1 MNKSISMNK
10 SLTKSSIAFSKS
22 PKNQQYLNIARPV
35 FNREE
40 LANLKNLFKLYD
52 HEKKGFVKPKDLV
65 EGLKHYEI
73 NKSCP
78 QLYDIVCGLS
88 NLSNNS
94 DGISFQDL
102 VDELQEKFGE
112 EMDRK
117 EVRRIFDLFLKDKE
131 QDSIYL
137 ADIRNTCADI
147 NLDYGNHELIMML
160 KDASALKN
168 EMTFDEFYVMMTT
181 KLIHI
186 N

>member
-1 MNKSISMNK
+1 MGKIKMKKSISS
-10 SLTKSSIAFSKS
+10 SLSFSKS
-22 PKNQQYLNIARPV
+22 PKSQEYLNIPRPV

-52 HEKKGFVKPKDLV
+52 HEKSGFVYPTDLI
-65 EGLKHYEI
+65 EGLKLYEI

-78 QLYDIVCGLS
+78 QLYEIVCGLS
-88 NLSNNS
+88 NPSNNS
-94 DGISFQDL
+94 DGITFQNL

-112 EMDRK
+112 KMDRK
-117 EVRRIFDLFLKDKE
+117 EIRRIFELFLKDKD

-137 ADIRNTCADI
+137 ADIRNTCTDI
-147 NLDYGNHELIMML
+147 NLDYSNHDLIMML

-168 EMTFDEFYVMMTT
+168 EMTFDEFYVMMTS

>member
-1 MNKSISMNK
+1 MKK
-10 SLTKSSIAFSKS
+10 SLTISKS
-22 PKNQQYLNIARPV
+22 PKSQSYLNIPRPT

-40 LANLKNLFKLYD
+40 LANLKNLFKLFD
-52 HEKKGFVKPKDLV
+52 HNSDGFVKPKDLV
-65 EGLKHYEI
+65 EGLKLYEI
-73 NKSCP
+73 NKTCP
-78 QLYDIVCGLS
+78 SLYDIVSGL
-88 NLSNNS
+88 NTLTHNS
-94 DGISFQDL
+94 DGITFQDL
-102 VDELQEKFGE
+102 VDELQEKFGGKT
-112 EMDRK
+112 DRK
-117 EVRRIFDLFLKDKE
+117 EIRRIFELFLKDKS

-147 NLDYGNHELIMML
+147 NLDYSNHDLIMML